1 MDINKE
7 ILKLDWER
15 EPKGLYAPIAYTLAA
30 GGKRVRPQLAMIGS
44 QLFGGKD
51 EEVLP
56 AALALEVFHN
66 FTLLHDDVMDK
77 AEVRRGR
84 PTVHIQ
90 WNENTAI
97 LSGDQ
102 MMIEAYTL
110 LSQVPERA
118 LARVLQLF
126 NKMATEICEG
136 QQYDVDFEQKSDV
149 TIEEYLM
156 MIRLKTSVLLANAL
170 QIGAYIAGAS
180 EEEQQAVY
188 QFGINIGLAFQIQ
201 DDILDVWGDPKTFG
215 KAVGGDIACN
225 KKTFV
230 YLEAMRRLG
239 ERAPQNASVF
249 GDPAKAMRREGER
262 LLSTERDLIFCQAEA
277 GTYHLRLEI
286 HDEYNPINHSFTIVV
301 FDEEV
306 AYSPYISR
314 VFEYNPAPGQF
325 INTMPEYEEGDTY
338 QTMLGKVEDA
348 IAGTNRSL
356 ISLGGWGGY
365 VTFAF
370 DHSVVN
376 TPNKSDFIVEG
387 NAFYASAGNK
397 NGSSEPGIVMVSIDV
412 NQNGLPDD
420 PFYELAGSEY
430 TNPATIHQYALT
442 YHRTPAE
449 HTPQA
454 DKKNSLTDTTYILW
468 QNSQGEQ
475 GYLHK
480 NTFHTQDYFPLW
492 FTDST
497 LTFTGTRLPDN
508 AVDKSGKG
516 NMWVQTA
523 FDYGYA
529 DSHPN
534 DSISRCSFD
543 IAWAVTAE
551 GEPANLPCAD
561 FVRVYTGVHQQCG
574 WIGEISTE
582 ISHAR
587 DLNIE
592 K

>member
-1 MDINKE
+1 MDVNKE

-230 YLEAMRRLG
+230 YLEAMRPR
-239 ERAPQNASVF
+239 
-249 GDPAKAMRREGER
+249 GDEAKGER
-262 LLSTERDLIFCQAEA
+262 LEAREELEDWYNQVLDDNKEKIARVKEIFEQLGVREACEQVVRDYTQRALDILETLPQNEASEELRKLAEK
-277 GTYHLRLEI
+277 LL
-286 HDEYNPINHSFTIVV
+286 
-301 FDEEV
+301 
-306 AYSPYISR
+306 
-314 VFEYNPAPGQF
+314 
-325 INTMPEYEEGDTY
+325 
-338 QTMLGKVEDA
+338 
-348 IAGTNRSL
+348 
-356 ISLGGWGGY
+356 
-365 VTFAF
+365 
-370 DHSVVN
+370 
-376 TPNKSDFIVEG
+376 
-387 NAFYASAGNK
+387 
-397 NGSSEPGIVMVSIDV
+397 
-412 NQNGLPDD
+412 
-420 PFYELAGSEY
+420 
-430 TNPATIHQYALT
+430 
-442 YHRTPAE
+442 
-449 HTPQA
+449 
-454 DKKNSLTDTTYILW
+454 
-468 QNSQGEQ
+468 
-475 GYLHK
+475 
-480 NTFHTQDYFPLW
+480 
-492 FTDST
+492 
-497 LTFTGTRLPDN
+497 
-508 AVDKSGKG
+508 
-516 NMWVQTA
+516 
-523 FDYGYA
+523 
-529 DSHPN
+529 
-534 DSISRCSFD
+534 
-543 IAWAVTAE
+543 
-551 GEPANLPCAD
+551 
-561 FVRVYTGVHQQCG
+561 VRNV
-574 WIGEISTE
+574 
-582 ISHAR
+582 
-587 DLNIE
+587 
-592 K
+592 